1 MPRKPGNLNPDSQAG
16 NARLGTGRGSNAG
29 RSQPSGANKAVPA
42 PKKFQPPAG
51 IKVTKTGTTYFEK
64 LNERGYIQLKGGR
77 WLGNRAPQGPL
88 TDFKAI
94 PEIKVTNTSTGV
106 SAKFAGTPEQ
116 AVKSFIQSQDVYAR
130 LNQGFSAAI
139 KKAK

>member
-29 RSQPSGANKAVPA
+29 RSQPSGASRAVPA

-116 AVKSFIQSQDVYAR
+116 AVKSFMQSQDVYAR
-130 LNQGFSAAI
+130 LNQSFGAAI

>member
-16 NARLGTGRGSNAG
+16 NARLGTGRGANAG
-29 RSQPSGANKAVPA
+29 RSQPSGAGKAVPA
-42 PKKFQPPAG
+42 PKKFTPPAG
-51 IKVTKTGTTYFEK
+51 IKVTKTGTTYFQK
-64 LNERGYIQLKGGR
+64 PNENPFIQVKGGR
-77 WLGNRAPQGPL
+77 WLGNRAPQGPIADYKVL
-88 TDFKAI
+88 
-94 PEIKVTNTSTGV
+94 PELKVTNTSTGV

-116 AVKSFIQSQDVYAR
+116 AVKSFVQSQDVYAR

>member
-1 MPRKPGNLNPDSQAG
+1 MQIDAQAG

-42 PKKFQPPAG
+42 PKKFTPPAG
-51 IKVTKTGTTYFEK
+51 IKVTKTGSTYYMKPNSNPF
-64 LNERGYIQLKGGR
+64 IQDKSGR
-77 WLGNRAPQGPL
+77 WLGNNQPKGPISEY
-88 TDFKAI
+88 KAT
-94 PEIKVTNTSTGV
+94 PEIKITNTNTGV
-106 SAKFAGTPEQ
+106 SAKYVADPET